1 MTDPP
6 ADWLRTRI
14 EGEFVVER
22 DGWAGERVDRV
33 TAALQRDVPAAERLT
48 TLVLW
53 MNAWT
58 AFTGP
63 GRTLYVSRRLL
74 ETLPTDAAAAFV
86 VAHELAHHQLG
97 HVPRLASGWRAA
109 PTLALAML
117 QRLVHTAAHERD
129 ADLRAIELCVAA
141 GYDVDACLVT
151 LARMEHEA
159 LDWGNVDGVIDD
171 LESQRQRRSQ
181 PPVRRRVAD
190 IRAHVAAM
198 ARGHRLADELRAR
211 AAVRRRRLAIA
222 GSVAAAVA
230 IAVITRRPPRGML

>member
-1 MTDPP
+1 MNEPP

-14 EGEFVVER
+14 EGEFVIER

-33 TAALQRDVPAAERLT
+33 TAALQRDVPVAERLA
-48 TLVLW
+48 TLVVW
-53 MNAWT
+53 MNEWA

-74 ETLPTDAAAAFV
+74 ETLPTDDAAAFV

-97 HVPRLASGWRAA
+97 HVPRLSPGWRAVA
-109 PTLALAML
+109 GVGLAML
-117 QRLVHTAAHERD
+117 QRLVHRPGRERD
-129 ADLRAIELCVAA
+129 ADLRAIELCIAA
-141 GYDVDACLVT
+141 GYDVDACLVA

-159 LDWGNVDGVIDD
+159 LDWGDVDGVIDD
-171 LESQRQRRSQ
+171 LASQRQRRSH
-181 PPVRRRVAD
+181 PAVRRRVAD

-211 AAVRRRRLAIA
+211 AAARRRRLAIV
-222 GSVAAAVA
+222 GGVAATVA